1 MKTRFSSATQR
12 LGVPLL
18 SVAALAATGLA
29 CCPNAIAQSPPS
41 LITPAVKEP
50 NKHKKQAPSADP
62 GPHPAISIPVT
73 PLGFAPPAA
82 FYLGDRLAQA
92 SLNFLS
98 EDSILFTFRIPGL
111 IEREHTPAGQNSSE
125 DPSQEERNIR
135 AVVLDLPSGKVTAE
149 TVWRLHDYSRYLW
162 MLNGDHFLLRDRNLL
177 QMGDA
182 SLHLEPFLRFPGSLR
197 SIELDPKHQLLV
209 ANTIEPPAPESK
221 EGASSESKPSTGPE
235 IASTTPSGTFRLD
248 NPADSKPENQRL
260 LRILRMADG
269 KVLLFTRLEGA
280 APHLPVDGEGFYD
293 AIRGNGPYWLISYR
307 TFSGAD
313 NPILQVESTCFPS
326 LDAMAPGL
334 VLASACTGD
343 AGRKLIALTRDKH
356 RLWDVATPPTWVWPL
371 LIQSGPRLARAT
383 VNATHPIGPMTP
395 LDREDMR
402 GQTVQVYDLA
412 TGRVAITVPASPV
425 LDGGG
430 GFALSPSGNR
440 LAVLNAGAIQIF
452 DLPPAPPL
460 PTEGDKPVK

>member
-1 MKTRFSSATQR
+1 MKMRFPSATQR
-12 LGVPLL
+12 LDVRLL
-18 SVAALAATGLA
+18 SVAALAATGLV
-29 CCPNAIAQSPPS
+29 CCLHGIAQAPSS
-41 LITPAVKEP
+41 LITPAVKES
-50 NKHKKQAPSADP
+50 KHKKQAPPPDLGPPP
-62 GPHPAISIPVT
+62 GISIPVT
-73 PLGFAPPAA
+73 QFGFAPPAA
-82 FYLGDRLAQA
+82 FYLGDRMTQA

-111 IEREHTPAGQNSSE
+111 IEREHTSAGQNSSE
-125 DPSQEERNIR
+125 DSSQEERNIR
-135 AVVLDLPSGKVTAE
+135 AVVLSLPSGKVTAE
-149 TVWRLHDYSRYLW
+149 AVWRLHDYSRYLW

-182 SLHLEPFLRFPGSLR
+182 ALHLEPFLRFPGSIK
-197 SIELDPKHQLLV
+197 SIELDPKQQLLV
-209 ANTIEPPAPESK
+209 ANTIEPPAPEAK
-221 EGASSESKPSTGPE
+221 DGASSESKPSTGPE

-260 LRILRMADG
+260 LRILRMVDG

-293 AIRGNGPYWLISYR
+293 AIRGKGPYWLISYR

-313 NPILQVESTCFPS
+313 TPILQVESTCFPS

-356 RLWDVATPPTWVWPL
+356 RLWDAATPPTWVWPL
-371 LIQSGPRLARAT
+371 LVQSGPRLARAT
-383 VNATHPIGPMTP
+383 LDVTHPIGPMTP
-395 LDREDMR
+395 LDREDIR

-412 TGRVAITVPASPV
+412 TGRVAITVRTSPI

-452 DLPPAPPL
+452 DLSPASPL
-460 PTEGDKPVK
+460 PPEGDKPGK

>member
-1 MKTRFSSATQR
+1 MKTRLSSATQR
-12 LGVPLL
+12 LGVSLL
-18 SVAALAATGLA
+18 SIVAIATAGLSLRLSAA
-29 CCPNAIAQSPPS
+29 AQSPSS
-41 LITPAVKEP
+41 LIAPP
-50 NKHKKQAPSADP
+50 PKQAKPKKHPPSPPDSSSHP
-62 GPHPAISIPVT
+62 GISIPIT

-82 FYLGDRLAQA
+82 FYLGDRLTQA

-111 IEREHTPAGQNSSE
+111 IEREHAPPGQGSST
-125 DPSQEERNIR
+125 DTSQDERNIR
-135 AVVLDLPSGKVTAE
+135 AVVLSLPSGKVTAE
-149 TVWRLHDYSRYLW
+149 AVWRLHDYSRYLW

-182 SLHLEPFLRFPGSLR
+182 SLHLEPFLRFPGPLK
-197 SIELDPKHQLLV
+197 SIELDPKQQLLV
-209 ANTIEPPAPESK
+209 ANTVEPPAPETG
-221 EGASSESKPSTGPE
+221 EGAASVPSTGPE
-235 IASTTPSGTFRLD
+235 IASTTPSGSFRLD
-248 NPADSKPENQRL
+248 NPTGSRSENQRL

-280 APHLPVDGEGFYD
+280 APHLPIDGEGFYD
-293 AIRGNGPYWLISYR
+293 AIRGNGLSWLISYR

-313 NPILQVESTCFPS
+313 TPILQVESTCFPG
-326 LDAMAPGL
+326 LDALAPGI

-356 RLWDVATPPTWVWPL
+356 RLWDAATPPTWVWPL
-371 LIQSGPRLARAT
+371 LVHSGPRLARAT
-383 VNATHPIGPMTP
+383 LDVTHPIGPMTP
-395 LDREDMR
+395 LDREDIR

-412 TGRVAITVPASPV
+412 TGRVALTVPASPV

-440 LAVLNAGAIQIF
+440 LAVLHAGAIEIF

-460 PTEGDKPVK
+460 PQGPATQP

>member
-1 MKTRFSSATQR
+1 MKTRLSSATQR
-12 LGVPLL
+12 LGVRLL
-18 SVAALAATGLA
+18 SVVALAATGLVL
-29 CCPNAIAQSPPS
+29 CPSGFSQSQSALIA
-41 LITPAVKEP
+41 PAPKES
-50 NKHKKQAPSADP
+50 KHKKTTPPPDS
-62 GPHPAISIPVT
+62 GPHPSISIPVT
-73 PLGFAPPAA
+73 PLGFAPPAT
-82 FYLGDRLAQA
+82 FYLGDRITQV
-92 SLNFLS
+92 SLNFLN

-111 IEREHTPAGQNSSE
+111 IEREHTSASQKSSE
-125 DPSQEERNIR
+125 DSSQDERNIR
-135 AVVLDLPSGKVTAE
+135 AVVLSLPSGKVTTEA
-149 TVWRLHDYSRYLW
+149 VWRLHDYSRYLW

-182 SLHLEPFLRFPGSLR
+182 ALHLEPFLRFPGSIK
-197 SIELDPKHQLLV
+197 SIELDPRQQLLV
-209 ANTIEPPAPESK
+209 ANTIEPPAPETK
-221 EGASSESKPSTGPE
+221 EGASSDSKPSTGPE

-248 NPADSKPENQRL
+248 NPADSRPENQRL
-260 LRILRMADG
+260 LRILRMVDG

-313 NPILQVESTCFPS
+313 TPILQVESTCYPS

-356 RLWDVATPPTWVWPL
+356 RLWDAATPPTWVWPL
-371 LIQSGPRLARAT
+371 LVQSGPRLARAT
-383 VNATHPIGPMTP
+383 LDVTHPIGPMTP
-395 LDREDMR
+395 LDREDIR

-412 TGRVAITVPASPV
+412 TGRVAITVRASPV

-430 GFALSPSGNR
+430 GFALSSSGNR

-460 PTEGDKPVK
+460 PTEGDKPGK